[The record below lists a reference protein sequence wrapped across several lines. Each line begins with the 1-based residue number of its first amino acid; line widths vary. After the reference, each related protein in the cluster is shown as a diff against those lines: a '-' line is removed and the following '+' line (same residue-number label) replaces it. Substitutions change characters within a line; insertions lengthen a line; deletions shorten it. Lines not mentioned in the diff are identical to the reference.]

1 MPKQLSSDAE
11 NLLSWINEDSIIEPD
26 DWLIHMKAGNGTFLA
41 NAQLTRTFVR
51 AQLVEINE
59 YKPNILPVQ
68 IKRDFNLMR
77 IANEADLEPTDE
89 EIKRLKDKLLKLAD
103 NSEVKFWMKCLK
115 EDPNYKIDNPIVSA
129 WIIHYQDVIDFI
141 NGVDLKAIF
150 RNVAERRRK
159 QDSLTNRFPIG

>member
-1 MPKQLSSDAE
+1 MPKELSSDAQ
-11 NLLSWINEDSIIEPD
+11 NLLSWIDKDTVIDPD
-26 DWLIHMKAGNGTFLA
+26 DWLFHLKAGKGQVLA
-41 NAQLTRTFVR
+41 NCQLTRALVRHSFV
-51 AQLVEINE
+51 QINE
-59 YKPNILPVQ
+59 YKPNFLPIQ